1 MVTRRVLGGW
11 REASFEQQPFTSFIV
26 DCVDR
31 QREKNGEF
39 IGKREIFSE
48 PLNREITLSEVGY
61 IHTHYEWTLCTH
73 TLCKHSTHALIHTL
87 ENSHYIGL
95 HRGFTHI
102 QLAAHNFF

>member
-1 MVTRRVLGGW
+1 MNNNHSLHLLLTGW
-11 REASFEQQPFTSFIV
+11 TDREK
-26 DCVDR
+26 
-31 QREKNGEF
+31 KNGEF

-95 HRGFTHI
+95 HRGFTYI

>member
-26 DCVDR
+26 DWVDR
-31 QREKNGEF
+31 QKERKKNGEF

-61 IHTHYEWTLCTH
+61 IHTHTMSGHYAHTH
-73 TLCKHSTHALIHTL
+73 YANTVHMH
-87 ENSHYIGL
+87 
-95 HRGFTHI
+95 
-102 QLAAHNFF
+102 